1 MRRTIIAVGAGL
13 VLAAGGC
20 ASSNGDSGAAP
31 ATTPPSTSAT
41 TPDTPG
47 ATGTAGTT
55 TAPAPTATRSSGT
68 SGTSGSSGVRSC
80 LSKNLKITVVADQ
93 GGGSAG
99 HTTEA
104 IVFANTSGS
113 TCTLYGYPGVSFVA
127 GDQGKQVGS
136 AFTRTPG
143 DKQTLRLQPG
153 DKVHATIQIANPQN
167 VSASSCKPVQ
177 VRGFRVYPPNETAA
191 VFVSQPQ
198 TACSAP
204 NQAVGQVQPVTP
216 GE

>member
-31 ATTPPSTSAT
+31 ATTPPATATT
-41 TPDTPG
+41 TPDTAG
-47 ATGTAGTT
+47 ATV
-55 TAPAPTATRSSGT
+55 APTPSATRTMTT
-68 SGTSGSSGVRSC
+68 SVKSC
-80 LSKNLKITVVADQ
+80 LSKNLEVTVVADA

-99 HTTEA
+99 HTTEN
-104 IVFANTSGS
+104 IVFANKSGLA
-113 TCTLYGYPGVSFVA
+113 CTLYGYPGVSFVA

-143 DKQTLRLQPG
+143 EKRKVTLEPG
-153 DKVHATIQIANPQN
+153 DKVRAAIQIANYQN
-167 VSASSCKPVQ
+167 VDAASCKPVQ
-177 VRGFRVYPPNETAA
+177 VRGLRVYPPNETAA
-191 VFVSQPQ
+191 VFVAQPQ

-204 NQAVGQVQPVTP
+204 NQAAGQVQPVTA
-216 GE
+216 E

>member
-20 ASSNGDSGAAP
+20 ASSNGDSNAAP
-31 ATTPPSTSAT
+31 ATTPPTTTAT
-41 TPDTPG
+41 TPDTSG

-55 TAPAPTATRSSGT
+55 AAPTATATATHST
-68 SGTSGSSGVRSC
+68 SGGVRSC
-80 LSKNLKITVVADQ
+80 LSKNLKITAVADQ

-99 HTTEA
+99 HTTED

-113 TCTLYGYPGVSFVA
+113 TCTLFGYPGVSFVA

-143 DKQTLRLQPG
+143 DKQELRLQPG
-153 DKVHATIQIANPQN
+153 DKVHATIQIANYQN
-167 VSASSCKPVQ
+167 VDAASCKPVQ
-177 VRGFRVYPPNETAA
+177 VRGYRVYPPNETAA